1 MRYGLEFPNAGV
13 CGDARVLAEL
23 AQLAEASGWD
33 GVFLEDYIT
42 HWSNGR
48 PAIRGSRW
56 RRWRCGPTASASAPR
71 SRPSRGGDRGR
82 SRGNWSPSITFQA
95 GG

>member
-13 CGDARVLAEL
+13 CGDARVFAEL

-42 HWSNGR
+42 HWSN
-48 PAIRGSRW
+48 A
-56 RRWRCGPTASASAPR
+56 PTCDP
-71 SRPSRGGDRGR
+71 
-82 SRGNWSPSITFQA
+82 
-95 GG
+95 